1 MEHKKFAVVI
11 LAAVIASLMLA
22 GTILAPIQSY
32 AAAKRGSEADF
43 PDTSSLKHAVRD
55 GVSAN
60 LSHRDQHLN
69 QQNLCYRTNTC
80 RQSDV
85 GQNTQGNDNQVTGFA
100 DQSDNLQQSIT
111 ANNTTPTLT
120 PTPTTATLT
129 VTKVVSGNTAA
140 TPSQFTIHV
149 TGNNPTPANF
159 AGSETGI
166 DVKLDPGAFNVTETQ
181 PTGNFDTT
189 TTSDCSGTIRT
200 GQHLS
205 CTIINNAKTQDRVFI
220 TINRITCTDLT
231 VTQRGVSVEFTVSGV
246 FHDSQSLTYLAQ
258 LISPS
263 GNVVHSAQITIP
275 ANAPNPA
282 STLIVFSDALS
293 PGTYKIIA
301 TPNGEFAS
309 ATFDAPDCSL

>member
-1 MEHKKFAVVI
+1 MKFTTVV
-11 LAAVIASLMLA
+11 VVTSLMLA
-22 GTILAPIQSY
+22 GTILGTIPPY
-32 AAAKRGSEADF
+32 ASSESRN
-43 PDTSSLKHAVRD
+43 PSSIRD
-55 GVSAN
+55 GMFEEIRA
-60 LSHRDQHLN
+60 DLN
-69 QQNLCYRTNTC
+69 NTSQSINQDNVCFSSNTC
-80 RQSDV
+80 RQSEI
-85 GQNTQGNDNQVTGFA
+85 GQNTLGNDNQVTAFS

-111 ANNTTPTLT
+111 ANNTTPTTTPTPTPT

-159 AGSETGI
+159 LGSDTGI
-166 DVKLDPGAFNVTETQ
+166 DVTLNPGAFNVTETR
-181 PTGNFDTT
+181 PTSNFDTT
-189 TTSDCSGTIRT
+189 TTSDCSGTIRA

-220 TINRITCTDLT
+220 TINRVTCTDLSA
-231 VTQRGVSVEFTVSGV
+231 TQRGVSVEFTVSGV

-263 GNVVHSAQITIP
+263 GNVVHSAQITVP

-282 STLIVFSDALS
+282 STLIVFSDPLS